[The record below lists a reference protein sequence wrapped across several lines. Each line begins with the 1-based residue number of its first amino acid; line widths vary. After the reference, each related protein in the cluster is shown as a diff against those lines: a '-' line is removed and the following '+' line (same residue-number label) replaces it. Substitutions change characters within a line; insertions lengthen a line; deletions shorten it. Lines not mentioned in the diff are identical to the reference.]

1 MRGEKQQTD
10 CNDTKAQSVIIED
23 CHFKASERTG
33 GEKQQKESHTEGTSV
48 VSSPEECQS
57 KTSKVSWSLSKENF
71 VRSVFQD
78 DIAQQSVSL
87 EIVRSKIS
95 SHPELQNESPK
106 RVLDKVRSLWR
117 YEKETPTEPLDLPSE
132 EETLEQRVQRTLE
145 DQGNSSDIIP
155 PTVTSSLK
163 NVFTSTDLEK
173 VRNTFNEMI
182 VKFSPI
188 SKPRIKETLEKE
200 SWGRDMLENVSLD
213 TIVNRIKYE
222 RRVHRSLRKI

>member
-1 MRGEKQQTD
+1 M
-10 CNDTKAQSVIIED
+10 
-23 CHFKASERTG
+23 
-33 GEKQQKESHTEGTSV
+33 KQQKESHTEANKV

-57 KTSKVSWSLSKENF
+57 KTSKVSWSLAKENF

-95 SHPELQNESPK
+95 SHPELRNESPK
-106 RVLDKVRSLWR
+106 RVSDKVRSLWR

-132 EETLEQRVQRTLE
+132 EETLKQRVQRTLE

-163 NVFTSTDLEK
+163 NVFTF
-173 VRNTFNEMI
+173 FN
-182 VKFSPI
+182 
-188 SKPRIKETLEKE
+188 
-200 SWGRDMLENVSLD
+200 
-213 TIVNRIKYE
+213 
-222 RRVHRSLRKI
+222 